1 MSKGRLIIF
10 SAPSGCGKG
19 TVSEAVC
26 KDERF
31 VVSVSATTRS
41 PREGEIDGVHYHFI
55 TREAFEK
62 KIEIGEMLE
71 YAQYCDNYYGSPADM
86 IEKNLNAGKNVILEI
101 EVQGALQIMQK
112 CPDAVSIFMV
122 PPSIAE
128 LERRL
133 RKRGTETDDV
143 IAKRIARAKEEIP
156 FSKHYQYV
164 IVNDALEDAVAD
176 FKAVVRAEEQ
186 KYENMKDMIGALI
199 SC

>member
-19 TVSEAVC
+19 TVSETVC